1 MCNLQGWLV
10 DAIVDIC
17 GAETGS
23 ACGIEDVLA
32 VLLGG
37 SWFAEAWQ
45 LEQRRSWAFCF
56 WEPRSERCY
65 SQHQIWLS

>member
-37 SWFAEAWQ
+37 SWFGARFSPASEA
-45 LEQRRSWAFCF
+45 LIC
-56 WEPRSERCY
+56 
-65 SQHQIWLS
+65 